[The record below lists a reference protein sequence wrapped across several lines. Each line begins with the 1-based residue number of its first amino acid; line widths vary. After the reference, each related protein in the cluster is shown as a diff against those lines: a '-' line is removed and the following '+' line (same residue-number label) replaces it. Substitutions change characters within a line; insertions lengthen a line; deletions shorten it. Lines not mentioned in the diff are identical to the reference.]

1 MKHRPRILWI
11 AAAAAAATV
20 LAVSGCGSSDQNA
33 GQGTSAASGAAPLA
47 VVATTPEVADFVRN
61 VGGPDVAVTQIIKPN
76 VDPHDFEPTPADIKA
91 ISEAKVVVK
100 SGVGLEEWLDRTI
113 QASGFRGAVV
123 DSSQGVNLREGG
135 HEEEGAAHAEEE
147 GDEHAEEHD
156 PHIWHNPQ
164 NAKIMVTNIEKGLAA
179 ADPAKADAF
188 AKNLGTYAAQLDK
201 LDADNEAA
209 FAKLPAADRKL
220 VTNHDAFGY
229 YVDRYK
235 LEFVGS
241 VIPSLD
247 TSAELSAKQLGDLV
261 AKIKAT
267 GTKAIFTESSL
278 PPKSA
283 EAIAK
288 QAGVKVIGGE
298 NALFG
303 DSLGAQGTPEGTYL
317 GAERHNTEVIVS
329 ALGG

>member
-1 MKHRPRILWI
+1 MKHRSVLIAALATTATLLAGCGSGGTGDD
-11 AAAAAAATV
+11 AAAA
-20 LAVSGCGSSDQNA
+20 SEGPE
-33 GQGTSAASGAAPLA
+33 PLA

-61 VGGPDVAVTQIIKPN
+61 IGGSDVAVTQIIKPN
-76 VDPHDFEPTPADIKA
+76 VDPHDFEPTPADIQA
-91 ISEAKVVVK
+91 IGQAKVVVK
-100 SGVGLEEWLDRTI
+100 NGVGLEEWLDRTI
-113 QASGFRGAVV
+113 EASGFRGAVV
-123 DSSQGVNLREGG
+123 DSSAGVKLREGG
-135 HEEEGAAHAEEE
+135 HEHGEEDHAEGEPAEEE
-147 GDEHAEEHD
+147 HEHD

-179 ADPAKADAF
+179 ADPARAGAF
-188 AKNLGTYAAQLDK
+188 AKNLTAYGAELDK

-247 TSAELSAKQLGDLV
+247 TSAELSAQQLSDLV
-261 AKIKAT
+261 AAIKAT

-283 EAIAK
+283 EAIAR
-288 QAGVKVIGGE
+288 QAGVEVVGGE

-303 DSLGAQGTPEGTYL
+303 DSLGAPGPPEGTYL